1 MKKVFFATI
10 LLVLLASSVSAYAA
24 GIPSILSYQGRL
36 TDSGGNLLGSSAG
49 TTYYFKFSIW
59 DNPTSDPIT
68 GNRLW
73 PSTGPST
80 VTTTVRQGVF
90 NVDIGDTTNGSNALN
105 YNFNT
110 SKDIY
115 LQIEVSTT
123 LTGTFEVLSPRQRIS
138 SAPFAQISGAVSGI
152 GQSSFGTTTP
162 FGTSV
167 VSIQST
173 STQSTSLSI
182 GGVLGQLAN
191 LFQIQDSTGANL
203 FTVDNNGKVGVG
215 TGVPARKLNVVDT
228 TNSVPQLRLSQTSSA
243 YGEFEVNSAGDL
255 MLSSSADTA
264 SRNAGYGGNIRMQD
278 ENLWVCSGG
287 ACNAAAAPA
296 GEGNIIVQNGVVF
309 NNKFVLKYL
318 DASTTIM
325 YDTTNNPIFEFDEG
339 Q

>member
-1 MKKVFFATI
+1 
-10 LLVLLASSVSAYAA
+10 
-24 GIPSILSYQGRL
+24 
-36 TDSGGNLLGSSAG
+36 
-49 TTYYFKFSIW
+49 
-59 DNPTSDPIT
+59 
-68 GNRLW
+68 
-73 PSTGPST
+73 
-80 VTTTVRQGVF
+80 VF

-287 ACNAAAAPA
+287 ACN
-296 GEGNIIVQNGVVF
+296 
-309 NNKFVLKYL
+309 
-318 DASTTIM
+318 
-325 YDTTNNPIFEFDEG
+325 YDYV
-339 Q
+339 